1 MRLRLLQIGLT
12 GGDSLF
18 GSFLLVRYGGT
29 ILAHHGWPLEQQL
42 ALLVAGSVLPLAL
55 ATLRFPL
62 AAGIAQFSAA
72 FLGNQF
78 LHDAPLP
85 DLRLCSLISMMLAL
99 AILVAAVFRGI
110 FEITQEAFGQAED
123 QDEESTA
130 GAA

>member
-1 MRLRLLQIGLT
+1 MSLRWLQIALT
-12 GGDSLF
+12 GADCLF
-18 GSFLLVRYGGT
+18 GSFLLVRYGGA
-29 ILAHHGWPLEQQL
+29 ILAHHSWPLEQQL

-55 ATLRFPL
+55 ATLRYPL

-78 LHDAPLP
+78 LREAPLP
-85 DLRLCSLISMMLAL
+85 DLRLCSSVSMILAL

-110 FEITQEAFGQAED
+110 FEITQEAFGQAEEP
-123 QDEESTA
+123 DEERST